1 MIVTYRD
8 EKPYEVYKIVEEE
21 AEGLSVVQVKEIV
34 DELGSI
40 TTYSENV
47 YDVICSLRDYLNFL
61 NPQTTAAV
69 LKRQQEQQ
77 AKELKAK
84 AEQEERKR
92 RQI

>member
-21 AEGLSVVQVKEIV
+21 AEGLTVLQVKEIV

-47 YDVICSLRDYLNFL
+47 YDVICSLRDYLSFL
-61 NPQTTAAV
+61 NTQTTAAV